1 MTEKE
6 VAEELRNIREL
17 YKDVRICPEC
27 KMAIAKTEG
36 CNKMT
41 CGYCGQYF
49 CFSCGKAINGYEH
62 FR

>member
-6 VAEELRNIREL
+6 VAQELLNIREL
-17 YKDVRICPEC
+17 YKDVRICPKC
-27 KMAIAKTEG
+27 RMAIAKTEG

-41 CGYCGQYF
+41 CGNCGQYF
-49 CFSCGKAINGYEH
+49 CFTCGKAINGYEH